1 MNQISDKRAAGRCLF
16 CSVARA
22 WVAIPTRRSWD
33 IRNPKKK
40 LKKTRI
46 IIITTPPV
54 VSVIN
59 EQKCHLQFTLG
70 VIVVALHDIKKK
82 KKKDFLF
89 PVAATFWNYV
99 KWHAFSALSVLSSCM
114 HACELWVSNMC
125 LLMLWM
131 CTLNLKQTPID
142 HFFVFLAVYYQL
154 CLPP

>member
-1 MNQISDKRAAGRCLF
+1 MSRVHG
-16 CSVARA
+16 S
-22 WVAIPTRRSWD
+22 RSLRVKVE
-33 IRNPKKK
+33 IYETQKKK

-89 PVAATFWNYV
+89 PVAATF
-99 KWHAFSALSVLSSCM
+99 
-114 HACELWVSNMC
+114 
-125 LLMLWM
+125 
-131 CTLNLKQTPID
+131 
-142 HFFVFLAVYYQL
+142 
-154 CLPP
+154 